1 MRLEDIIPLSDYEYS
16 VANTAC
22 HNALT
27 AFLGDEA
34 SDLAMLDF
42 PHDFVWLDQ
51 QNKIAQCKAY
61 WCADDRAQMK
71 LTTLTFFEASY
82 EPEADGGYFQTATET
97 EVEGGW
103 FKRFYP
109 EEFAHY
115 EAAMQK

>member
-1 MRLEDIIPLSDYEYS
+1 MRLEDIIPLSNSEYS
-16 VANTAC
+16 AANTAC

-27 AFLGDEA
+27 AFLGGEA

-51 QNKIAQCKAY
+51 PNKIAQCKAY

-71 LTTLTFFEASY
+71 LTTLVFFE
-82 EPEADGGYFQTATET
+82 DVGYFQTVYENDATN
-97 EVEGGW
+97 GW
-103 FKRFYP
+103 FERFYP

-115 EAAMQK
+115 KAAVKE